1 MTLIT
6 DGEASIHD
14 IGDSV
19 IILTLRDQAN
29 QKVNE
34 RVISIA
40 ASLRCFDIE
49 GLRDVVP
56 TFNTVAVFFDPLRA
70 SIELIKKALVQ
81 SLGNVDSPD
90 SPQLH
95 EIDVVYGGIDGPDL
109 ARVAHLNGLSEHEVV
124 VRHTARTYRVFMLG
138 FMPGFP
144 YLGFVDSSIAAPRKV
159 SPSISVPAGSVGI
172 AGNQTGIYP
181 TDSPGGWQIIGRTDV
196 QLFNPKTPPHTTCV
210 PGDLVRFRRVS
221 SLPPKL
227 SLIHI

>member
-1 MTLIT
+1 M
-6 DGEASIHD
+6 
-14 IGDSV
+14 
-19 IILTLRDQAN
+19 
-29 QKVNE
+29 
-34 RVISIA
+34 
-40 ASLRCFDIE
+40 
-49 GLRDVVP
+49 
-56 TFNTVAVFFDPLRA
+56 
-70 SIELIKKALVQ
+70 
-81 SLGNVDSPD
+81 
-90 SPQLH
+90 H

-159 SPSISVPAGSVGI
+159 SPNISVPAGSVGI

-221 SLPPKL
+221 SLPPKRPGL
-227 SLIHI
+227 SQHLYQYRHIKGQSQF